1 MLVETLARYAP
12 TKRLTVYAGPGATWA
27 TRQYTRTFFGID
39 GTQSGQSGLAEFRPD
54 AGLNRV
60 QLTAGFTYQI
70 DRHWGLGMNA
80 VAGRLTGDAADSPI
94 TQARSQNTLAVF
106 TTYRF

>member
-1 MLVETLARYAP
+1 M
-12 TKRLTVYAGPGATWA
+12 
-27 TRQYTRTFFGID
+27 
-39 GTQSGQSGLAEFRPD
+39 
-54 AGLNRV
+54 